1 MNLELNYQK
10 LNFPY
15 LSISSNYAAVSIL
28 IFKENEILYIK
39 RTEEMSTHKGQIAF
53 PGGKKENED
62 KNVVETA
69 VREATEEILLSPS
82 FIVPIGLLE
91 PIDTIEYKFNVYPVI
106 CNLLQKPQRFNKEE
120 VQDIFF
126 VDIKELSNSANWNY
140 RGNYTDDWIFM
151 IRDEI
156 LWGATAKV
164 TRKLL
169 NLNLR

>member
-1 MNLELNYQK
+1 
-10 LNFPY
+10 
-15 LSISSNYAAVSIL
+15 
-28 IFKENEILYIK
+28 
-39 RTEEMSTHKGQIAF
+39 MSTHKGQIAF

-140 RGNYTDDWIFM
+140 RGNYNDDWIFM